1 MVALSD
7 QGHVNIH
14 TGKKKGKL
22 KLPVEMDRVHK
33 IHISYSYKKLI
44 NYSNELLNYITFMAL

>member
-1 MVALSD
+1 
-7 QGHVNIH
+7 
-14 TGKKKGKL
+14 
-22 KLPVEMDRVHK
+22 MDRVHK